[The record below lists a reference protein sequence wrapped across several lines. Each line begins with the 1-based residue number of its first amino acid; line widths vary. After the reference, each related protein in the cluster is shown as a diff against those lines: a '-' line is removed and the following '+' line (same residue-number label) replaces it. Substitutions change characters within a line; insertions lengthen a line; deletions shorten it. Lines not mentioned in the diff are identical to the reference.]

1 MTTKWMINS
10 NFWGSPK
17 KFTLFV
23 VDFDL
28 GNQIEPILSG
38 VFPKYLHTQKYLL
51 TYSCEWIVLLVP
63 LSTIIYF
70 TTFRKQTF
78 WEENKKLVFK
88 GSNFA
93 KHGALMAL

>member
-38 VFPKYLHTQKYLL
+38 VFSNYIPRRSEIPIL
-51 TYSCEWIVLLVP
+51 TYSCEWMVLP
-63 LSTIIYF
+63 
-70 TTFRKQTF
+70 
-78 WEENKKLVFK
+78 
-88 GSNFA
+88 
-93 KHGALMAL
+93 